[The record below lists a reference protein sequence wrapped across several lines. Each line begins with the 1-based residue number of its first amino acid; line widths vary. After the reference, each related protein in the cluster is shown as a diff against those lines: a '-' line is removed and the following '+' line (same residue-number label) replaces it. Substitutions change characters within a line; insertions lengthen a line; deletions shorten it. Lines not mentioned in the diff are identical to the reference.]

1 MMVIALIPFP
11 QYNIIV
17 VAVIAL
23 LQFILTISSSSSI
36 TNQQKSNSSRN
47 VVLRIVD
54 SIRFTRHG
62 TSRYTV
68 CSLPY
73 PLNNTHPGMCGQN
86 GETGIPYTVQL
97 NIFHPVSDCLLPPS
111 PFLFS
116 TFLRRFIRFRSS
128 FSRRILF
135 QWSNY
140 FVSLSLIPI

>member
-36 TNQQKSNSSRN
+36 RNQQKSNSSRN

-68 CSLPY
+68 CSLHFPSPS
-73 PLNNTHPGMCGQN
+73 PLNNTHPNMCGQN

-97 NIFHPVSDCLLPPS
+97 NIFHPVSDCLLPPD

-116 TFLRRFIRFRSS
+116 TFLRRFIRFLSS
-128 FSRRILF
+128 FSR
-135 QWSNY
+135 
-140 FVSLSLIPI
+140 